1 MIFLQGTSDLSS
13 VCHHESDH
21 CTSTSRSAS
30 LDSSNSNHS
39 FTDDPSK
46 SSSSE
51 FSATSAADF
60 NYRRV
65 LSAVE
70 NLCSTLAELRAWQ
83 QAWQPVIVRMQAQQP
98 QHCASDSILRDIRSE
113 LQRLRSS
120 RETQNLW
127 ANDRLQAYDIV
138 LDTILLEIEALKS
151 SRASGRRRRRH
162 RPSPS
167 PSPSPPSPSP
177 PSPPPRSW
185 RPPL

>member
-1 MIFLQGTSDLSS
+1 MIDFLFFLQGTSDLSS

-65 LSAVE
+65 LSAVD

-83 QAWQPVIVRMQAQQP
+83 HAWQPVIISMQA
-98 QHCASDSILRDIRSE
+98 HCASDSLLSDIRSE
-113 LQRLRSS
+113 LERLRSS

-127 ANDRLQAYDIV
+127 ARDRLQEIEA
-138 LDTILLEIEALKS
+138 LKAEIEALKS
-151 SRASGRRRRRH
+151 SRASGRRR
-162 RPSPS
+162 STAA
-167 PSPSPPSPSP
+167 
-177 PSPPPRSW
+177 RSAVV
-185 RPPL
+185 